1 MKRYWTGIL
10 GQVQAFQRRF
20 LRDKVSLFFT
30 FLFPLIF
37 LFVFGSIFKNQTVN
51 FKVGIINHSHSQ
63 FAQQFVDNATKGKDS
78 VLKVKDVKGLDDAKE
93 KMKRSQIDGIIELP
107 KDFGEQGPDGKPRGT
122 IKVLYSKGSDQAGST
137 LTAVM
142 NQTTNGVNKAL
153 GQPDAPIKVSS
164 NAVGDEALS
173 SFDYT
178 FTGLLTFSLMSMGIF
193 GLANTMPAEKKRG
206 SYRRLRA
213 APFSPAQLIIA
224 SGIHYLVV
232 ALLSVA
238 TMFLVGTFVFH
249 FKMRGAGLEVA
260 DGPRPPAVRGGD
272 DRPGPDDRRL
282 GEERES
288 VLCADQRRRHAPH
301 VPVGCLL
308 PGLPLPGLAA
318 GSHQVR
324 AGHPDGGGLPAR
336 HDRARGLRRHRVAVR
351 PGGALGRR
359 RVRRGHQAV
368 PLGVASRRAA
378 DSPRAVRMGAGPAG
392 PAPARIG
399 GARAP

>member
-178 FTGLLTFSLMSMGIF
+178 FTGLLTFSLM
-193 GLANTMPAEKKRG
+193 N
-206 SYRRLRA
+206 
-213 APFSPAQLIIA
+213 
-224 SGIHYLVV
+224 V
-232 ALLSVA
+232 
-238 TMFLVGTFVFH
+238 
-249 FKMRGAGLEVA
+249 
-260 DGPRPPAVRGGD
+260 
-272 DRPGPDDRRL
+272 
-282 GEERES
+282 
-288 VLCADQRRRHAPH
+288 
-301 VPVGCLL
+301 
-308 PGLPLPGLAA
+308 
-318 GSHQVR
+318 
-324 AGHPDGGGLPAR
+324 
-336 HDRARGLRRHRVAVR
+336 
-351 PGGALGRR
+351 
-359 RVRRGHQAV
+359 
-368 PLGVASRRAA
+368 
-378 DSPRAVRMGAGPAG
+378 
-392 PAPARIG
+392 
-399 GARAP
+399 

>member
-249 FKMRGAGLEVA
+249 FKMRGDWLVFFPFLLLSAVAMIGL
-260 DGPRPPAVRGGD
+260 GLTIGGWAKN
-272 DRPGPDDRRL
+272 
-282 GEERES
+282 ENQSS
-288 VLCADQRRRHAPH
+288 VLTNVVAMPLMFLSGVFFPVYLFPDWLQGVTKF
-301 VPVGCLL
+301 VPVT
-308 PGLPLPGLAA
+308 PMVEAS
-318 GSHQVR
+318 GS
-324 AGHPDGGGLPAR
+324 
-336 HDRARGLRRHRVAVR
+336 
-351 PGGALGRR
+351 
-359 RVRRGHQAV
+359 
-368 PLGVASRRAA
+368 S
-378 DSPRAVRMGAGPAG
+378 
-392 PAPARIG
+392 
-399 GARAP
+399 